1 MDEGSAAVSL
11 QHCFVTF
18 VEIET
23 FHASLNMLLILITIL
38 LSSFVLCIKKDIPN
52 DDDESFRYLGIGRYG
67 GNALTDPR
75 HPSFYKLSDSF
86 DNLGSLSLSTHS
98 SESTN

>member
-1 MDEGSAAVSL
+1 MCVNNVCSELCSNQLSSQIYDMHL
-11 QHCFVTF
+11 TN
-18 VEIET
+18 T
-23 FHASLNMLLILITIL
+23 YNLLILF
-38 LSSFVLCIKKDIPN
+38 SV
-52 DDDESFRYLGIGRYG
+52 RYLGIGRYG

-75 HPSFYKLSDSF
+75 QPSFYKLSDSF